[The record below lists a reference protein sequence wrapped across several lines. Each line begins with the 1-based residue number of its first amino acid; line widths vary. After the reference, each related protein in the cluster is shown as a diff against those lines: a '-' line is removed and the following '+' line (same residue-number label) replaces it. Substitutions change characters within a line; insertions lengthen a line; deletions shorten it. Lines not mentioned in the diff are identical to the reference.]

1 MMISQIEY
9 SVEVVDDIIIG
20 KDYIQLNKNIKGLIQ
35 KATYNHIE
43 ISNNINIGVIVK
55 IYANSPVSLLYI
67 VDYL

>member
-35 KATYNHIE
+35 KAAYNHI
-43 ISNNINIGVIVK
+43 
-55 IYANSPVSLLYI
+55 
-67 VDYL
+67 